1 MKNTHDLSARRH
13 GVLGIFRSTA
23 AMVFFVTIVVT
34 IVVQIITGRFYTAY
48 NMTTLARTASFT
60 LLVGYAQTFVLLL
73 GGIDLS
79 VASVSGLC
87 SMIFAAMVTK
97 TGINPVLAIFLAVA
111 CGVIFGMINSLL
123 ITSMNLTPFIVTL
136 ATSSVMT
143 GLIYLFTKGFALTG
157 IPKVVT
163 QIGQGNL
170 FGVIP
175 YPFLIAIL
183 LAIVLMLL
191 LKYTTFGRHIYAVG
205 GNRMAA
211 QIAGIRTK
219 RVEVACYT
227 LAGGI
232 SALAGVLM
240 VMRMGSYQA
249 SIGSSWTMPSVT
261 AAVLGGTAMT
271 GGEGGIGGAIFG
283 GLLMSVITYSIS
295 LMGIDSSWEE
305 VVTGIVVLI
314 AVFVDAFRRQ
324 RRAS

>member
-1 MKNTHDLSARRH
+1 MNNTRDLKARKNSLPS
-13 GVLGIFRSTA
+13 IFRSTA
-23 AMVFFVTIVVT
+23 AMVFLVTIVVT
-34 IVVQIITGRFYTAY
+34 IVVQLITGRFYTAY
-48 NMTTLARTASFT
+48 NLTTLARTASFT
-60 LLVGYAQTFVLLL
+60 LLVGFAQTFVLLL

-79 VASVSGLC
+79 VAAVSGLC
-87 SMIFAAMVTK
+87 SMIFASMVTK
-97 TGINPVLAIFLAVA
+97 TAINPILAIFLAVA
-111 CGVIFGMINSLL
+111 CGVIFGMINGLL

-157 IPKVVT
+157 IPAIVT
-163 QIGQGNL
+163 KIGQGNL
-170 FGVIP
+170 FGKIP

-183 LAIVLMLL
+183 LAIVLILM

-227 LAGGI
+227 LSGGI

-249 SIGSSWTMPSVT
+249 SIGSDWTMPSIT

-295 LMGIDSSWEE
+295 LMGIDSYWDE

-314 AVFVDAFRRQ
+314 AVFVDAFRRS

>member
-1 MKNTHDLSARRH
+1 MNNTRDLKARKNSLPS
-13 GVLGIFRSTA
+13 IFRSTA
-23 AMVFFVTIVVT
+23 AMVFLVTIVVT
-34 IVVQIITGRFYTAY
+34 IVVQLITGRFYTAY
-48 NMTTLARTASFT
+48 NLTTLARTASFT
-60 LLVGYAQTFVLLL
+60 LLVGFAQTFVLLT

-79 VASVSGLC
+79 VAAVSGLC
-87 SMIFAAMVTK
+87 SMIFASMVTK
-97 TGINPVLAIFLAVA
+97 TAINPILAIFLAVA
-111 CGVIFGMINSLL
+111 CGVIFGMINGLL
-123 ITSMNLTPFIVTL
+123 IVTL

-157 IPKVVT
+157 IPDIVT
-163 QIGQGNL
+163 KIGQGNL
-170 FGVIP
+170 FGKIP
-175 YPFLIAIL
+175 YPFIIAIL
-183 LAIVLMLL
+183 LAIVLILM

-227 LAGGI
+227 LSGGI

-249 SIGSSWTMPSVT
+249 SIGADWTMPSIT

-295 LMGIDSSWEE
+295 LMGIDSYWDE

-314 AVFVDAFRRQ
+314 AVFVDAFRRS